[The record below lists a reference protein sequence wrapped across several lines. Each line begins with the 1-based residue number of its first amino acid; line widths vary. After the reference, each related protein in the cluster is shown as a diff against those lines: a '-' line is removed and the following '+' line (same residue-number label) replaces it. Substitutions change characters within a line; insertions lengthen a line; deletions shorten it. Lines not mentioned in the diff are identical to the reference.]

1 MSDHPYDVGVSGL
14 PTLGPRGEG
23 WVLIQGV
30 ILVCIA
36 GAGLLGPAWTG
47 DLRVVTSIVGLALL
61 AAGWILAIRGLVDLR
76 DSLTALPHPR
86 DDARLVEVGA
96 YRLVRHPIY
105 GGLILGAAGWSL
117 LMASPAAL
125 AGAAVLFAFF
135 DLKSRREEAWLVARY
150 PGYEAYRR
158 GTRRFVPLLY

>member
-1 MSDHPYDVGVSGL
+1 MVRVSGL

-23 WVLIQGV
+23 WVAIQGV
-30 ILVCIA
+30 ILVAIA
-36 GAGLLGPAWTG
+36 GTGFFGPAWTG
-47 DLRVVTSIVGLALL
+47 DLRVVTSVVGLALL
-61 AAGWILAIRGLVDLR
+61 TAGWILAIRGLVDLR

-86 DDARLVEVGA
+86 DDGRLVEAGA

-105 GGLILGAAGWSL
+105 GGLILGAAGWGL
-117 LMASPAAL
+117 LVASPTAL
-125 AGAAVLFAFF
+125 VGATVLFGFF

-158 GTRRFVPLLY
+158 GTRRFFPLLY